1 MSTKAIFPLSGLRAI
16 PSGFHAGFKDF
27 PPGENSAEFMRSVY
41 DLRSVLRKEPGD
53 FERSVHEEIRQT
65 VPELRTN
72 GTYVPWELFT
82 RDLSATGGPGGGGS
96 FIQTERLP
104 QITDAL
110 RPVSQVIASGATLLT
125 DLTNNLSWPRWNAP
139 SVPSAYAEIA
149 PASNNGQTTSLLTL
163 SAHRISSMT
172 VVSKQLLIQGA
183 NMGLEALI
191 KLEML
196 RSIGSVIDGYV
207 LTGTGVSPQP
217 LGILNMPRNSIGGR
231 DLGKLQPA
239 IAFGG
244 SATWAEVNSFPASVE
259 GTDVA
264 DDGTFGWIVSPATK
278 YKWAGAPKI
287 AGFPSYL
294 YEGGKV
300 GDFPLRASNNLAS
313 THQVVFGRWS
323 DVVVALWPLAIL
335 VDPFVLAMSANTRI
349 FMDIFMDIGVLT
361 GPGVCVSAD
370 AGNQ

>member
-1 MSTKAIFPLSGLRAI
+1 MQRTIHPLSGLRAI
-16 PSGFHAGFKDF
+16 KSGFHAGFQDF
-27 PPGENSAEFMRSVY
+27 PPSENSAEFMRSVY
-41 DLRSVLRKEPGD
+41 DLRCVLRKEPGD
-53 FERSVHEEIRQT
+53 FERSVHESIRES
-65 VPELRTN
+65 VPELATN
-72 GTYVPWELFT
+72 GTFVPWELFT
-82 RDLSATGGPGGGGS
+82 RDLSVGGGPSTGGT

-104 QITDAL
+104 QIVDAL
-110 RPVSQVIASGATLLT
+110 RPVSQVIASGATVLT
-125 DLTNNLSWPRWNAP
+125 DLTNNLSWPRWNSP
-139 SVPSAYAEIA
+139 STPAAYPEIA

-163 SAHRISSMT
+163 SARRISSIT

-207 LTGTGVSPQP
+207 LSGTGVSPQP
-217 LGILNMPRNSIGGR
+217 LGILNMPRNTIGQR

-244 SATWAEVNSFPASVE
+244 AATWAEVNSFPAAVE

-264 DDGTFGWIVSPATK
+264 DDGTFGWIVSPSTK
-278 YKWAGAPKI
+278 YKWANAPKI

-294 YEGGKV
+294 YADGKV

-313 THQVVFGRWS
+313 THQTVFARFS
-323 DVVVALWPLAIL
+323 DVIVALWPLAIL
-335 VDPFVLAMSANTRI
+335 VDPLAQAMNANTRI
-349 FMDIFMDIGVLT
+349 FYGCFHRHWGVDWSWR
-361 GPGVCVSAD
+361 VCFE
-370 AGNQ
+370 